1 VLKSNI
7 VKLMERTRTD
17 TEGADGK
24 ENEDIISTSCFVAA
38 SLRLGRGAGAITL
51 TWVL

>member
-17 TEGADGK
+17 TEGADDGK

-38 SLRLGRGAGAITL
+38 SLRLGRVQGQL
-51 TWVL
+51 P